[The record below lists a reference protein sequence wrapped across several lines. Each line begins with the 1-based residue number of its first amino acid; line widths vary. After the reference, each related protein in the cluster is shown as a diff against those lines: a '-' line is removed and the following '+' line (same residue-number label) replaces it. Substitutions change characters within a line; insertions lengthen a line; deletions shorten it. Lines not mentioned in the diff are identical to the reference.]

1 VHFLDRADAGKQ
13 LAEKLENYKGE
24 DIVIYA
30 LPRGG
35 VVLGYEV
42 AKALGAP
49 LGLVITRK
57 IGHPH
62 NPEYAVC
69 AVTEDGALTCNE
81 SEKRT
86 LDPKWLSLRV
96 EEEKKEAKR
105 RHDVYLKN
113 QAPLDPKGKTAV
125 IVDDGVA
132 TGLTLRAAI
141 RDIKQKNPKE
151 IIVAVPVAPGD
162 VADELKKEVDEFVAL
177 DIPSFYLGAVGAY
190 YENFTQVE
198 DEEVIDLLEK
208 LRKND

>member
-1 VHFLDRADAGKQ
+1 VHFLDRADAGRQ

-24 DIVIYA
+24 DIIIYA

-69 AVTEDGALTCNE
+69 AVTEDGALIC
-81 SEKRT
+81 SEDEKKN
-86 LDPKWLSLRV
+86 LDPAWLNSKV
-96 EEEKKEAKR
+96 EEEKREAKR
-105 RHDVYLKN
+105 RRDVYLKN
-113 QAPLDPKGKTAV
+113 RAPLDPKGKTAV

-177 DIPSFYLGAVGAY
+177 DIPNFYLGAVGAY